1 LEEGRVMVGPFHI
14 SRNYFTLDPRQAY
27 KYNPEEPI
35 ISTKTILTCSHSV
48 MLIGL
53 VPIEP
58 SKDEKSAECGG
69 RKMKEHREIVY
80 QNSYGK
86 LFGDNGFGVVE
97 SSSVKLFY
105 LSIV

>member
-1 LEEGRVMVGPFHI
+1 
-14 SRNYFTLDPRQAY
+14 
-27 KYNPEEPI
+27 
-35 ISTKTILTCSHSV
+35 